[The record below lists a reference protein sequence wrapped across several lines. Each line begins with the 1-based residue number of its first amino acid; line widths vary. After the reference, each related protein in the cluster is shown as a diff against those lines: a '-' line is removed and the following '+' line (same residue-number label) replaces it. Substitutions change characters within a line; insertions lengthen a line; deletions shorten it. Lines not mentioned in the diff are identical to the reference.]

1 MGKGITAASLGRLLK
16 ARGFKVAAQKLDP
29 YINVDP
35 GTMSPYQHGEVFV
48 TNDGAETDL
57 DLGHYERFID
67 EDLNRYS
74 NLTTGKV
81 YWNVLNKERRGEYL
95 GEFQSD
101 DTILVVLNNGDFYTS
116 NFDLSNHYEDNV
128 SIVEKFDSN
137 KVWTAALYDADQQNY
152 PYLKRFCFEGS
163 NRKQNYLGENKNNR
177 LILLTDEFYP
187 RLEVIFGGH
196 DSFREPLEIDADE
209 FIAVK
214 GFKAKGKR
222 ITTYTVETINELE
235 PTRFPEP
242 EQEPQEEASEEPEN
256 LDPDSDKSE
265 GDIIDEITGQMKLF

>member
-1 MGKGITAASLGRLLK
+1 MRRIIFERDFSEISIKGRQAQGVILPRLPVHKIALKQKGGSTLGGRKVWFDRDILRLN
-16 ARGFKVAAQKLDP
+16 
-29 YINVDP
+29 Y
-35 GTMSPYQHGEVFV
+35 
-48 TNDGAETDL
+48 DG
-57 DLGHYERFID
+57 
-67 EDLNRYS
+67 
-74 NLTTGKV
+74 
-81 YWNVLNKERRGEYL
+81 RGEYL